1 MQNLSFLKG
10 LFVGIAIATVGA
22 VAYANSVSSSKLNMD
37 FKDGGVLDNSWVVLE
52 ETIYYCWLMGGDD
65 DRESIKAQCKKVPM
79 VGAYDPISLKKKD

>member
-37 FKDGGVLDNSWVVLE
+37 FKEGGIQIILGWF
-52 ETIYYCWLMGGDD
+52 
-65 DRESIKAQCKKVPM
+65 
-79 VGAYDPISLKKKD
+79 